1 MVTAAVV
8 VGGRVVVVV
17 LVSGGTVVVGGSG
30 STVVVVVED
39 GVGSLVVV
47 LAGSGSVV
55 VVVVVLVEVVVV
67 WTGAEIRSSGPGSH
81 TISLPQCQWEMCHQ
95 QSGPRVTARALFEMK
110 EMPSVSTVAAAVTP
124 RQFTRQ
130 ARL

>member
-1 MVTAAVV
+1 MVATAVV

-17 LVSGGTVVVGGSG
+17 LVSGGSVVVGGSG

-39 GVGSLVVV
+39 GVGSVVVV
-47 LAGSGSVV
+47 LAGAGS

-67 WTGAEIRSSGPGSH
+67 WTGAEISSSGPGSH

-95 QSGPRVTARALFEMK
+95 QSGSRVTARALFEMK
-110 EMPSVSTVAAAVTP
+110 EMPSVSTVAAAVMP
-124 RQFTRQ
+124 RQFTR
-130 ARL
+130 

>member
-1 MVTAAVV
+1 MVV
-8 VGGRVVVVV
+8 VAATMVVGDRVVVVV
-17 LVSGGTVVVGGSG
+17 VVSGGTVVVGGSG
-30 STVVVVVED
+30 ATVVVVVED
-39 GVGSLVVV
+39 GAGSLVVV
-47 LAGSGSVV
+47 LAGAGSVV
-55 VVVVVLVEVVVV
+55 VVVLVKVVVS
-67 WTGAEIRSSGPGSH
+67 TGAEISSSGPGSH

-95 QSGPRVTARALFEMK
+95 QSGSRVTARALFEMK

>member
-1 MVTAAVV
+1 MVAATVV

-17 LVSGGTVVVGGSG
+17 LVSGGTVVVGGSS
-30 STVVVVVED
+30 STVVVVVEN
-39 GVGSLVVV
+39 GVVAVVVV
-47 LAGSGSVV
+47 LAGAGS

-67 WTGAEIRSSGPGSH
+67 WIGAEISSSGPGSH

-95 QSGPRVTARALFEMK
+95 QDGSRVTARALFEMK

-124 RQFTRQ
+124 RQFTR
-130 ARL
+130 